1 MNKDTENPVRFKKE
15 VVSQFQ
21 VIRIYRRNV
30 MLNLIQHLVLLY
42 PETRKESFGQ
52 VRSDVYSKL
61 GHYQIR
67 SFVLSW
73 ILGRQKK
80 ILA

>member
-42 PETRKESFGQ
+42 PETRKESYLSG
-52 VRSDVYSKL
+52 RGDVYSKL